1 MELYDMHLGLLH
13 QTLISS
19 GKFSIQVISDLGE
32 KKKKKKKKEDAA
44 AELMNWW

>member
-1 MELYDMHLGLLH
+1 MHLGLLH

-32 KKKKKKKKEDAA
+32 KKKKEKEDAA